1 MPCQGMSLLIVL
13 TFSPMLAFH
22 NLLKKKKKKD
32 ITLSAN
38 KGWKAAGNT
47 GDVEDV
53 TEAEGSSCGLV
64 MFG

>member
-1 MPCQGMSLLIVL
+1 MSLLIVL

-22 NLLKKKKKKD
+22 NLLKKKKKKKRERD

-47 GDVEDV
+47 GDVEDA